1 MNLSDYINLT
11 ITEIAAGSKKADTA
25 LKQMGNGGVLTET
38 TSTIEG
44 IPHAAEMVNGKPSYK
59 PIVNVQFRVNVQMQE
74 SSEINGG
81 LKGSI
86 QVLSAGTETSTG
98 SIETHSEELTFS
110 IPIVLPNL

>member
-11 ITEIAAGSKKADTA
+11 LEEIARGIKKADATY
-25 LKQMGNGGVLTET
+25 KTMGGRVLTET
-38 TSTIEG
+38 TSTLEG